1 MFFSLMTPKSNLKA
15 YHYKDLHVFHPDE
28 TNLNKS
34 LDHFFELYGMRN
46 WTNREFWLL
55 DITPFHLA
63 GQSLESV
70 LKEMP
75 NLDLD
80 DDFFVFAN
88 NGTDAI
94 DIWEYYEI
102 NPSIPRQLLEY
113 GKWDA
118 EQGMKLLGKPKWIR
132 RRDLKVI

>member
-46 WTNREFWLL
+46 WTNRGFWLL
-55 DITPFHLA
+55 DLTPFQSA
-63 GQSLESV
+63 GQSPESV

-88 NGTDAI
+88 NGKHHSVVVLATG
-94 DIWEYYEI
+94 
-102 NPSIPRQLLEY
+102 SRLTSFSRMTSR
-113 GKWDA
+113 G
-118 EQGMKLLGKPKWIR
+118 IR
-132 RRDLKVI
+132 SMCSVENEGYRLHATA

>member
-1 MFFSLMTPKSNLKA
+1 M
-15 YHYKDLHVFHPDE
+15 
-28 TNLNKS
+28 
-34 LDHFFELYGMRN
+34 
-46 WTNREFWLL
+46 
-55 DITPFHLA
+55 ITPFQLA
-63 GQSLESV
+63 GKSPESV

-88 NGTDAI
+88 NGTDTI

-102 NPSIPRQLLEY
+102 NPSIPRQFLEY

-118 EQGMKLLGKPKWIR
+118 KQGMELLAKPKWIR
-132 RRDLKVI
+132 RRDLKVSQQN